1 MRAALAIICAASLGG
16 CASYLPQSAAVGI
29 GADGAITA
37 GAVLT
42 GAASEGNPLVT
53 NWPVGVAS
61 VLGRWA
67 LVAHYAQADEP
78 ERTQALSSI
87 NAITWGVVANN
98 IAAVLLHSNPASLTI
113 GAVAGWLVWHSTEE
127 ERQFAQLCAAEQV
140 KNPALR
146 CEYRRPS

>member
-1 MRAALAIICAASLGG
+1 MRAALAITAALLTG

-53 NWPVGVAS
+53 SWPVGVTS

-98 IAAVLLHSNPASLTI
+98 IASVLWHSNPASLTI
-113 GAVAGWLVWHSTEE
+113 GAVAGWLVWGGTEE
-127 ERQFAQLCAAEQV
+127 ERLFAQVCAAERV

-146 CEYRRPS
+146 CEYRRAS

>member
-1 MRAALAIICAASLGG
+1 MKHLAALICAAVLGG

-53 NWPVGVAS
+53 SWPVGVAS
-61 VLGRWA
+61 VLGRLA
-67 LVAHYAQADEP
+67 LVTHYAQADEP

-98 IAAVLLHSNPASLTI
+98 IGAVLGLINPASLTI
-113 GAVAGWLVWHSTEE
+113 GAITGWLVWNSTEE
-127 ERQFAQLCAAEQV
+127 ERVFAQVCAAERV

>member
-1 MRAALAIICAASLGG
+1 MKHLAAIICAAALGG

-53 NWPVGVAS
+53 SWPVGVAS
-61 VLGRWA
+61 VLGRLA
-67 LVAHYAQADEP
+67 LVAHYAKADEP
-78 ERTQALSSI
+78 QRTQALSSI

-98 IAAVLLHSNPASLTI
+98 IAAVLWHSNPASLTI
-113 GAVAGWLVWHSTEE
+113 GAVAGWLVWSGTEE
-127 ERQFAQLCAAEQV
+127 ERLFAQVCAAERV

-146 CEYRRPS
+146 CEYRRAS

>member
-1 MRAALAIICAASLGG
+1 MKHLAALICAAVLGG

-42 GAASEGNPLVT
+42 GAASEGNPIVT
-53 NWPVGVAS
+53 SWPVGVAS
-61 VLGRWA
+61 VLGRLA
-67 LVAHYAQADEP
+67 LVAHYAQAEEP
-78 ERTQALSSI
+78 QRTQALSSI
-87 NAITWGVVANN
+87 NAITWGVVVNN
-98 IAAVLLHSNPASLTI
+98 LAAVLWHSNPASLTI

-127 ERQFAQLCAAEQV
+127 ERRFAQMCAAERV

-146 CEYRRPS
+146 CEYRRVS

>member
-1 MRAALAIICAASLGG
+1 MRAALAITAALLTG

-53 NWPVGVAS
+53 SWPVGVAS

-67 LVAHYAQADEP
+67 LVAHYTHADEP
-78 ERTQALSSI
+78 GRTQALSSI

-98 IAAVLLHSNPASLTI
+98 IAAVVWHSNPASLTI

-127 ERQFAQLCAAEQV
+127 ERQFAQVCAAERMR
-140 KNPALR
+140 NPVLR

>member
-1 MRAALAIICAASLGG
+1 MKHLAALICAAVLGG

-53 NWPVGVAS
+53 SWPVGVAS

-67 LVAHYAQADEP
+67 LVAHYTHAEEP
-78 ERTQALSSI
+78 GRTQALSSI

-98 IAAVLLHSNPASLTI
+98 IAAVLWHSNPASLAI
-113 GAVAGWLVWHSTEE
+113 GAVAGWLVWSGTEE
-127 ERQFAQLCAAEQV
+127 ERLFASVCAYERAS
-140 KNPALR
+140 NPNIQ
-146 CEYRRPS
+146 CIYRRR

>member
-1 MRAALAIICAASLGG
+1 MKHLAALIFAAVLCG

-42 GAASEGNPLVT
+42 GAASEGNPIVT
-53 NWPVGVAS
+53 SWPVGVAS
-61 VLGRWA
+61 VLGRWT
-67 LVAHYAQADEP
+67 LVAHYAQAEEP

-98 IAAVLLHSNPASLTI
+98 IAAVLWHSNPASLTI
-113 GAVAGWLVWHSTEE
+113 GALTGWLVWNSTEE
-127 ERQFAQLCAAEQV
+127 ERLFAQVCAAERA

-146 CEYRRPS
+146 CTYKRE